1 MDREPAKVKGH
12 KLYVKRTY
20 RKSCSMTDVS
30 VELLVEPMASQ
41 EQAVKRSLSAPH
53 LSSGLADAIEN
64 LKAASDR
71 QHPAMAPVTQTLVQV
86 KREPVNVSLRGA
98 RQGHIR
104 PKRGGVSPRKRTFTA
119 CSRRRLSKGGEKV
132 ASIHENMGEDRPAP
146 PRSRSLDHVTSGNA
160 DTSLAGRVSL
170 QPCSSLPLLL
180 GLEQHTAQWGGVPVD
195 LALREMV
202 QNVRVT
208 GPDELI
214 PPDGSGDGKESH
226 SPDSQCTPEAL
237 QRLHERELFLREI
250 WALGKAELSLTS
262 DTGVTDSD
270 LDHEVARLTQSLA
283 KQQRAN
289 AFDLCRRGALYEK
302 RGHLDL
308 AMEDFNQAISL
319 ESHLL
324 DAYWHRHSIHVLKRN
339 LTQALADLNFIIKH
353 NNKHADAFRSRAEIY
368 KMKGDTVM
376 AIANYSQAIKFKPQD
391 DDLYFRRAEMYEKR
405 SETLLAMEDYA
416 KTFAI
421 NPRRSD
427 ALLIQALQHFH
438 TSSWEVAFTD
448 FSLLLQLEPR
458 SARARQYRGRIYAKL
473 GMFQEAVA
481 DLGLAVQLDPNNW
494 TSFYLRGCLLRKKQ
508 PEAAL
513 RDLSVSVLINNS
525 TENVRAFL
533 HRGLLY
539 VGLKQWKPAASDF
552 KSVIKLDRSM
562 VLAHMNLG
570 LIYMLQMDRNYEA
583 IRVFTR
589 ALNTRPTHIQGYI
602 CRAQAYHNVRDFRHA
617 VNDLS
622 RAIHMKPDDRL
633 LYILR
638 GQYLCDMEQFDLASF
653 HIHYAA
659 QMDEALPAA
668 ESSLVQQAAIQ
679 AFLGNDSKAINQLL
693 AATNTLPSVHG
704 LLLLGKTQMKAQKFT
719 AAVESFKKALTLLI
733 PDQCGV
739 WSLPE
744 VAEVFYN
751 IGLCYVAQDNLSQ
764 AVDAFSDAV
773 KIDPNLADAYHQRG
787 LCRMRLRQPKSVQ
800 DFNRALAIDPSHF
813 QVYLSRAAF
822 YEDHGRFAKAI
833 LNCTKAIQIQPKSV
847 KAYLHRGTLK
857 FCRRMYSGAVEDF
870 TSAIQTDNTCSF
882 AYYNRGVC
890 YHHMKQHKLAL
901 RDYGIVLLLANG
913 KEIHL
918 KVLINRALL
927 HVELNDCHNAL
938 QDLKSASGKRP
949 EDPAI
954 FHALG
959 VLHHRLGDLQDSVG
973 AYTEAVRLKPL
984 FPEAYIGRGNALMDY
999 GHAEADKRAQ
1009 RDFVAALHLNPLSPA
1024 ARVSLGY
1031 NLQDFGS
1038 FQSAWNQFTVAI
1050 DLEPECWAAFEGR
1063 ALVNL
1068 RMKNSYGAFHDI
1080 STALKHNPL
1089 SDLLHTNRGVIR
1101 QFLGDR
1107 ASAMKDYQKAISL
1120 NPDCALAFFNAAN
1133 LYFYNRQFEQACQ
1146 FYTRAL
1152 ELDSSD
1158 DSALLNRAIAH
1169 GVLQKIPE
1177 ALQDFS
1183 MALGISPLN
1192 SHIFFNRANFY
1203 CSLKRYHLAEK
1214 DLTQALQ
1221 LLPNDAVIYKL
1232 RADVRGHLG
1241 LTEPAISDYKMALQL
1256 QEAEENGCCISPGDI
1271 IKF

>member
-1 MDREPAKVKGH
+1 
-12 KLYVKRTY
+12 
-20 RKSCSMTDVS
+20 MTDVS
-30 VELLVEPMASQ
+30 AELLVEPAAGQ

-53 LSSGLADAIEN
+53 LSSGLVGAVEV

-71 QHPAMAPVTQTLVQV
+71 QHPAMVSVTQTLVQAR
-86 KREPVNVSLRGA
+86 REPVNVSLQGA
-98 RQGHIR
+98 RQGHVC
-104 PKRGGVSPRKRTFTA
+104 PKRGVSLRKRTITA
-119 CSRRRLSKGGEKV
+119 RSRRRLSKGGEKV
-132 ASIHENMGEDRPAP
+132 APIHENTGEDRCAL
-146 PRSRSLDHVTSGNA
+146 PRSRSLDHVTSGPA
-160 DTSLAGRVSL
+160 DASLADRVSL
-170 QPCSSLPLLL
+170 RPWSSLPLLL
-180 GLEQHTAQWGGVPVD
+180 GLEQYTAQWGGVPVD
-195 LALREMV
+195 LALRERV

-208 GPDELI
+208 GSDELV
-214 PPDGSGDGKESH
+214 PPDSSGDGQKELH
-226 SPDSQCTPEAL
+226 SPASQCTPEAL
-237 QRLHERELFLREI
+237 HRLRERELFLHEI

-270 LDHEVARLTQSLA
+270 LDHEVAWLTQSMA

-289 AFDLCRRGALYEK
+289 AFNLCRRGALYKK

-308 AMEDFNQAISL
+308 AMEDLNQAISL
-319 ESHLL
+319 ESLLL
-324 DAYWHRHSIHVLKRN
+324 DAYWHRHSIHLLKRN

-368 KMKGDTVM
+368 RMKGDTAM

-391 DDLYFRRAEMYEKR
+391 DDLYFRRAELYEKS

-427 ALLIQALQHFH
+427 ALLIRGLQHFH
-438 TSSWEVAFTD
+438 ASSWEVAFTD

-481 DLGLAVQLDPNNW
+481 DLSLAVQLDPNNW
-494 TSFYLRGCLLRKKQ
+494 SSYYLRGCLLRKKQ

-525 TENVRAFL
+525 TENLRAFL

-552 KSVIKLDRSM
+552 KSVIKLDRSV

-583 IRVFTR
+583 IRVFTC

-602 CRAQAYHNVRDFRHA
+602 CRAQAFHNVKDFKRA

-622 RAIHMKPDDRL
+622 RTIHMKPDDQL
-633 LYILR
+633 LYIMR
-638 GQYLCDMEQFDLASF
+638 GQYLCDMERFDLASF
-653 HIHYAA
+653 YIHYAA
-659 QMDEALPAA
+659 QMDKAFPAVW

-679 AFLGNDSKAINQLL
+679 AFLGNDSKVINQLQ
-693 AATNTLPSVHG
+693 AATNTPPSLHG
-704 LLLLGKTQMKAQKFT
+704 LLLLGKTQMKTQKFSE
-719 AAVESFKKALTLLI
+719 AVESFRKALTLLI
-733 PDQCGV
+733 PD
-739 WSLPE
+739 PE
-744 VAEVFYN
+744 AAEVFYN

-764 AVDAFSDAV
+764 ALDAFNGAV
-773 KIDPNLADAYHQRG
+773 KINPNLADAYHQRG
-787 LCRMRLRQPKSVQ
+787 LCRMRLGQPESVQ
-800 DFNRALAIDPSHF
+800 DFNRALAVDPSCF

-822 YEDHGRFAKAI
+822 YEDQGRFAKAI
-833 LNCTKAIQIQPKSV
+833 LNCTKAIQVQPKSV
-847 KAYLHRGTLK
+847 RAYLQRGTLK

-870 TSAIQTDNTCSF
+870 TSAIQTDDTCSF

-913 KEIHL
+913 KEIDL

-938 QDLKSASGKRP
+938 QDLKTASGKCP

-959 VLHHRLGDLQDSVG
+959 VLHHRLGNLQDSVG
-973 AYTEAVRLKPL
+973 TYSEAVRLKPL
-984 FPEAYIGRGNALMDY
+984 FPEAYIGRGNTLMDY

-1009 RDFVAALHLNPLSPA
+1009 RDFLAALHLNPLSPA

-1050 DLEPECWAAFEGR
+1050 DLEPGCWEAFEGR

-1080 STALKHNPL
+1080 NTALKHYPL

-1120 NPDCALAFFNAAN
+1120 NPDCAPAFFNAAN

-1152 ELDSSD
+1152 ELGSSD

-1169 GVLQKIPE
+1169 AMLQRIPE

-1183 MALGISPLN
+1183 MALGINPLN
-1192 SHIFFNRANFY
+1192 SHIFFNRANVY
-1203 CSLKRYHLAEK
+1203 CSLNRYHLAEK

-1221 LLPNDAVIYKL
+1221 LLPNDALIYKL
-1232 RADVRGHLG
+1232 RADIRGHLG
-1241 LTEPAISDYKMALQL
+1241 LTELAISDYKMALQL
-1256 QEAEENGCCISPGDI
+1256 QEAEENGCSISPGGT